1 MATKI
6 EFKTEADI
14 SMLNEMCKRIMLSLG
29 FSDRNRDL
37 IRVEPINGSP
47 GVEGWWLVLNFPV
60 TSSQE
65 CIIHTVMNDSR
76 YNVYWSELDYDY
88 M

>member
-1 MATKI
+1 MAAKI

-14 SMLNEMCKRIMLSLG
+14 SMMNEMCKRIMLSLG

-37 IRVEPINGSP
+37 IR
-47 GVEGWWLVLNFPV
+47 VEGWWLVLNFPV